1 MVGLIRGV
9 SEGLGPVGG
18 AAMIYSLSGLLLI
31 FTVGFPNLRQIP
43 RRYLLAGSVLFVSYE
58 ICLALSLGFA
68 ATRQQAIEV
77 GMVNYLW
84 PSLTILFAIL
94 FNGQKSSWLVIPGL
108 LLALFGVSW
117 VLGGEHG
124 LNLDEIINNV
134 ISSPLSYFLAFI
146 GAFIWAAYCT
156 VTAKYAKGKN
166 GITLFVLLTALT
178 LWLKFFASAQ
188 PPMLFSWPVVIK
200 LITVSVALGLAYAA
214 WNVGILHGN
223 VSLLA
228 AASYFTPVLSSALA
242 AVLLSAA
249 LSWSFWQGAGMVCR
263 LPALLV
269 RHPPLAEIAAR
280 HWYRYAGDIAGL
292 IAGEKQDRIRLFRQR
307 AVTMHQAA
315 RHRLIDN
322 LLIPRLFLLAR
333 QLIVARRQTRRRLR
347 TARRDGVNPN
357 TAAAVLHGNRA
368 SQRIHASLRRRIR
381 HPVHPCRRHRRD
393 IDDAAFPLFQHPGE
407 RRAAAP
413 QGREQRAA
421 DLFLNLF
428 WLILGERSRPDGAAD
443 VVDEHVEAAEMR
455 DPGGKRLFSTLPLL
469 KVSLQRQYLTSGL
482 G

>member
-1 MVGLIRGV
+1 MQKKRATSIGFAAIILWSTMVGLIRGV

-124 LNLDEIINNV
+124 LNPEEIINNV
-134 ISSPLSYFLAFI
+134 VSSPLSYILAFV

-178 LWLKFFASAQ
+178 LWLKFLASAQ

-200 LITVSVALGLAYAA
+200 LVTVSVALGLAYAA

-249 LSWSFWQGAGMVCR
+249 LSWSFWQGAGMVC
-263 LPALLV
+263 LGSLLC
-269 RHPPLAEIAAR
+269 
-280 HWYRYAGDIAGL
+280 WYA
-292 IAGEKQDRIRLFRQR
+292 
-307 AVTMHQAA
+307 
-315 RHRLIDN
+315 
-322 LLIPRLFLLAR
+322 
-333 QLIVARRQTRRRLR
+333 TRR
-347 TARRDGVNPN
+347 
-357 TAAAVLHGNRA
+357 
-368 SQRIHASLRRRIR
+368 
-381 HPVHPCRRHRRD
+381 
-393 IDDAAFPLFQHPGE
+393 
-407 RRAAAP
+407 
-413 QGREQRAA
+413 
-421 DLFLNLF
+421 
-428 WLILGERSRPDGAAD
+428 
-443 VVDEHVEAAEMR
+443 
-455 DPGGKRLFSTLPLL
+455 
-469 KVSLQRQYLTSGL
+469 
-482 G
+482 